1 MAKKIIVAKFTH
13 EGKEFVGKRETK
25 LYDESTKMEGIALK
39 HANDGLKL
47 QVQRQVRDA
56 VKERHGI
63 KAVTSGG
70 ASVDL
75 SNVEAV

>member
-1 MAKKIIVAKFTH
+1 MGKSIIVAKFTH
-13 EGKEFVGKRETK
+13 EGKMYVGKRETK
-25 LYDESTKMEGIALK
+25 MYDESTKMEGNALK

-56 VKERHGI
+56 VKAKHGL
-63 KAVTSGG
+63 KVVTSGG

-75 SNVEAV
+75 SSVESV